1 MDDDNR
7 FSLCS
12 GERQV
17 APTLENVRADHLYR
31 YNLVAN
37 LLKQYKPDEQL
48 SGLDLFTATGYGS
61 FIVASNTDCRIDAYD
76 ASSEAVDYAKEY
88 YAHPGISYKT
98 QCFPFPLP
106 ESEYDFIMCIESLEH
121 IAQYEEMIAA
131 MDKSLK
137 PGGILFLSMPNE
149 DVMSLGK
156 VKNPFHIRH
165 FLKSEIETWYLQE
178 MGYKEL
184 VYYGQDAY
192 KMRDGFRVGTLPPDG
207 MIMRENHNG
216 QWHMF
221 VLQKK
226 A

>member
-1 MDDDNR
+1 
-7 FSLCS
+7 
-12 GERQV
+12 
-17 APTLENVRADHLYR
+17 
-31 YNLVAN
+31 
-37 LLKQYKPDEQL
+37 
-48 SGLDLFTATGYGS
+48 
-61 FIVASNTDCRIDAYD
+61 
-76 ASSEAVDYAKEY
+76 
-88 YAHPGISYKT
+88 
-98 QCFPFPLP
+98 
-106 ESEYDFIMCIESLEH
+106 
-121 IAQYEEMIAA
+121 
-131 MDKSLK
+131 
-137 PGGILFLSMPNE
+137 
-149 DVMSLGK
+149 MSLGK